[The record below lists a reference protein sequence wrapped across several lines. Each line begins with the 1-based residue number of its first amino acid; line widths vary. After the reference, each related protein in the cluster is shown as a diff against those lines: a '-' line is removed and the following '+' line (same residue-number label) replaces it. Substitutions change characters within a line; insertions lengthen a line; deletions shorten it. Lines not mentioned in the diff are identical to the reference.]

1 MELYLDLYGNALV
14 RDKTQSY
21 LEEVTKELIQLV
33 TEDSKCT
40 SPIQDLVNFE
50 TLKFKERDEVEDI
63 FSSYLAKHKFDI
75 EQLRDQRVRALL
87 KDRYDHKQ
95 NMTDWDYNFGIKD
108 YSKTVN
114 QREYKQWRLTGIFHE
129 TRLDSGKV
137 ANRTMSSYVSGKTVS
152 ITNINF

>member
-1 MELYLDLYGNALV
+1 M
-14 RDKTQSY
+14 
-21 LEEVTKELIQLV
+21 EEVTKELIQLV

-40 SPIQDLVNFE
+40 SPIQELINFE
-50 TLKFKERDEVEDI
+50 TLKFKDRDQLEDI
-63 FSSYLAKHKFDI
+63 FSSYLLKHKFDI

-87 KDRYDHKQ
+87 KERYDSKT

-114 QREYKQWRLTGIFHE
+114 QREYKAWRLTGIFHE

-137 ANRTMSSYVSGKTVS
+137 ANRTMSSYV
-152 ITNINF
+152 

>member
-1 MELYLDLYGNALV
+1 
-14 RDKTQSY
+14 

-33 TEDSKCT
+33 TEDSKCA
-40 SPIQDLVNFE
+40 SPIQELIDFE
-50 TLKFKERDEVEDI
+50 TLKFKERDEIEDI

-87 KDRYDHKQ
+87 KERYDNKQ

-114 QREYKQWRLTGIFHE
+114 
-129 TRLDSGKV
+129 
-137 ANRTMSSYVSGKTVS
+137 
-152 ITNINF
+152 

>member
-40 SPIQDLVNFE
+40 SPIQELINFE

-63 FSSYLAKHKFDI
+63 FSSYLSKHKFDI

-87 KDRYDHKQ
+87 KERYDVKQ

-114 QREYKQWRLTGIFHE
+114 QREYK
-129 TRLDSGKV
+129 
-137 ANRTMSSYVSGKTVS
+137 
-152 ITNINF
+152 